1 MCIIIYTV
9 YDPFRLYYEVYR
21 LKDFSRTGARLFRI
35 TAAVLL
41 ILFLLLW
48 GAQTLF
54 AHRNPV
60 FTPDYPMED
69 LTALLAQEQ
78 LSTADYDTLFLQTG
92 LGTPAI
98 DTLLAQGAQG
108 REQILAIQRQFFA
121 APATVCA
128 ELFGL
133 LVREDRLAP
142 DENGQPVWGPPMPA
156 LEDGDVL
163 LTYATHSM
171 GWRHGH
177 AGLVVDA
184 AGQKVLEA
192 VVIGSDAAVT
202 NLGHWR
208 SYSNYLVLRLRE
220 KSPELQSELTTWA
233 LEHLE
238 GVPYRLFS
246 GLLGPK
252 APDPGLPGFGV
263 QCAHLIWYAFQQFSY
278 DVDADGGR
286 LVTVDDLA
294 RSPLFEVVQLYGLDP
309 RQWIC

>member
-1 MCIIIYTV
+1 MCIRDSLHTDTPFSKRFVLCIIIYTV

-108 REQILAIQRQFFA
+108 RD
-121 APATVCA
+121 C
-128 ELFGL
+128 L
-133 LVREDRLAP
+133 LY
-142 DENGQPVWGPPMPA
+142 
-156 LEDGDVL
+156 
-163 LTYATHSM
+163 T
-171 GWRHGH
+171 
-177 AGLVVDA
+177 
-184 AGQKVLEA
+184 
-192 VVIGSDAAVT
+192 SDAAD
-202 NLGHWR
+202 
-208 SYSNYLVLRLRE
+208 
-220 KSPELQSELTTWA
+220 EL
-233 LEHLE
+233 
-238 GVPYRLFS
+238 
-246 GLLGPK
+246 
-252 APDPGLPGFGV
+252 
-263 QCAHLIWYAFQQFSY
+263 
-278 DVDADGGR
+278 
-286 LVTVDDLA
+286 
-294 RSPLFEVVQLYGLDP
+294 
-309 RQWIC
+309 